1 MGILSR
7 VDVRRGS
14 LRWVGKEVR
23 VYEHRGS
30 ESSSPAERAVVFG
43 GGLSDHESSRGSL
56 IRCRRPEQA
65 HCRLLGDF
73 GLWVVT
79 EATPRPGTGGCLAA
93 EQQLV
98 ARVGLLPTTLTAQLV
113 CRSAPYATQTKE
125 KRLGA
130 VSS

>member
-1 MGILSR
+1 MGILFR
-7 VDVRRGS
+7 VDVRCGS

-23 VYEHRGS
+23 VYEHRS
-30 ESSSPAERAVVFG
+30 FESSSPAERAVVFG
-43 GGLSDHESSRGSL
+43 GLSDHDGPRGSL
-56 IRCRRPEQA
+56 IRCQRPEQA

-73 GLWVVT
+73 GSWVVT
-79 EATPRPGTGGCLAA
+79 EATPRPDIRGCLAA

-98 ARVGLLPTTLTAQLV
+98 ARVGLLPLSLPAQLV

-130 VSS
+130 VSP